1 MNHESYK
8 ITTKKGDN
16 IMENNSYIKPGWKT
30 TEFWAMI
37 VSAGFGLLIL
47 FGVITNFESN
57 TMLAYINNISGSVMT
72 IAGVVSYIFSRGKA
86 KNNNIDY
93 DKLLKDISNLVNK
106 SNTYT

>member
-1 MNHESYK
+1 MK
-8 ITTKKGDN
+8 DN
-16 IMENNSYIKPGWKT
+16 YIKPGWKT

-37 VSAGFGLLIL
+37 CSAFFGLLIL

-57 TMLAYINNISGSVMT
+57 TMLAYINNIAGSVMT

-86 KNNNIDY
+86 KTNNIDY
-93 DKLLKDISNLVNK
+93 DKLINDIKLLVDK